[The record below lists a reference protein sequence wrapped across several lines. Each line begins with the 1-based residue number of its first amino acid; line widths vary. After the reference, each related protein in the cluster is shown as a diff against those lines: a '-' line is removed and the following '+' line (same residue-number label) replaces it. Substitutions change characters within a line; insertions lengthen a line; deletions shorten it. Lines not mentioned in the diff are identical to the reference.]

1 MAAHYFMIATSHPL
15 ETHITP
21 SPCILKVFD
30 ILYVVSVHMVV
41 AKHDRLEC
49 DGLCYAKVKWNN
61 HLA

>member
-1 MAAHYFMIATSHPL
+1 MIATSHPL